1 MEKTSDQ
8 IPSQFKMK
16 LQGKEH
22 VTFDGLI
29 DLAHKNGLG
38 GTETEVVQFPN
49 EDNKWTAVV
58 KAIVTLKDPSGQYRN
73 FSGIGDASPAN
84 TNKAIA
90 LHSIRMAE
98 TRAIGRAL
106 RVALNIKGCMY
117 EELDG
122 DDKGEPVDDQPAP
135 STEPADD
142 SIEPI
147 SDKAKKAVGAELKR
161 IGWETTHALN
171 WVNKNNPGEPKAA
184 TASALTM
191 SQARA
196 LMKHIKGLPDASD
209 DAA

>member
-38 GTETEVVQFPN
+38 GTETVVVQFPN
-49 EDNKWTAVV
+49 EENKWTAVV
-58 KAIVTLKDPSGQYRN
+58 KAVVTLIDSTGQYRN
-73 FSGIGDASPAN
+73 FSGIGDANPAN

-117 EELDG
+117 EELGG
-122 DDKGEPVDDQPAP
+122 DAKGEPVGDEP
-135 STEPADD
+135 SSEPADD
-142 SIEPI
+142 SADPI
-147 SDKAKKAVGAELKR
+147 SGKAKTAVGAELKR

-171 WVNKNNPGEPKAA
+171 WVNKNAPGESKAA
-184 TASALTM
+184 NAGALTM